1 MAKEI
6 ILPKMGMDM
15 SSGTIID
22 WFVEEGD
29 AVKKGEPILEVMTDK
44 VSIEVEAEESGVIL
58 KILGEVDHEYPVFSV
73 IGYIGEEGEWI
84 PGNES
89 TEAFVDHLEKIGI
102 KSQTEKVVVNEPV
115 QEPVKKE
122 IRPQKIPAKEAPV
135 KSGYELSIDDTLP
148 ELENYFQN
156 DYYLEGNHVLHEVSV
171 ADKKKLFDEIKSRQ
185 MAVEPSNTEN
195 LQKVRISPA
204 AKRLMREAGIDLN
217 TVLGSGPKGRIQR
230 SDVEKT
236 ISSIKATGTAPV
248 YEAAAV
254 ATKLESLVGH
264 PDNRMRKKRILRPK
278 DQSVKEMTEQKMTN
292 ESNESKLIRNPKL
305 DFVPFVENGEAK
317 LRDEIIVKPTPI
329 ESEAVRVKNDENP
342 PQWEAPQNLKAQPI
356 EEMENNN
363 ETVETT
369 LAEKVAF
376 EETIEDSD
384 KTDIK
389 EKLLTTEAEKAEVL
403 KAIEEAQAEK
413 VKMMEAIKAAEA
425 EKEEMIRLLKAER
438 EKSEEQKR
446 MAESEDRAKEVA
458 EARKFAQ
465 ELIEAKREQVEHE
478 EDELEALVNEARK
491 LARELLAE
499 EKNKAL
505 INTSQDVKETQAQ
518 MQMDKLEKSINE
530 FVESADIALDHPLVR
545 EEHEDDQLI
554 IEKED
559 HEIQMSQMIGEK
571 LSVND
576 ETTKT
581 AVESSQPEADMI
593 LDEIELPPAQSI
605 HPESAEKLIESEI
618 QVEKASI
625 SKTQIGAEKPQTAE
639 NQRNMPLTG
648 KRKIIAERMLK
659 SHQENAVITL
669 TVEIDMSEIKEL
681 RRKITAKVE
690 EQAGFRCTYTDFLLA
705 ATARALLK
713 HEMMNCSR
721 IDDQIFFN
729 DQVNIGL
736 AVGQEDGLLVPV
748 IKACQTMNFVEM
760 VKARGETLK
769 KIKSK
774 QYLPE
779 DLKGSTFTITNLG
792 MYGVNSFSAIINQ
805 PNAAILSVGEVVFRM
820 RIIHGE
826 PQVRSVMKIS
836 LNLDHQVADGMAGA
850 KFLEDVKADME
861 NPSLLLF

>member
-22 WFVEEGD
+22 WLVEEGD

-102 KSQTEKVVVNEPV
+102 KSQNKKVVVEEPV
-115 QEPVKKE
+115 QKQAQKPIKTE
-122 IRPQKIPAKEAPV
+122 IRPQKIIPQEAKSA
-135 KSGYELSIDDTLP
+135 YELSIDDTLP

-156 DYYLEGNHVLHEVSV
+156 DYYLEGDHVLQEVSV
-171 ADKKKLFDEIKSRQ
+171 AEKKKLFDEIKKRQ
-185 MAVEPSNTEN
+185 MDLEPSNTEN

-204 AKRLMREAGIDLN
+204 ARRLMREAGIDLN

-236 ISSIKATGTAPV
+236 ISSIKATGTATV

-254 ATKLESLVGH
+254 ETKLETLLGH
-264 PDNRMRKKRILRPK
+264 PDNRKKKKRILRPK
-278 DQSVKEMTEQKMTN
+278 DQSVKEMTEEKMTN

-305 DFVPFVENGEAK
+305 DFVPFVENGQAK

-329 ESEAVRVKNDENP
+329 ENGAVRLNDDENP
-342 PQWEAPQNLKAQPI
+342 PQWETPQNLKAQPLEETEEDSETVDNTLADQDAVEEI
-356 EEMENNN
+356 EEAIQDHDKKDRE
-363 ETVETT
+363 
-369 LAEKVAF
+369 EKRL
-376 EETIEDSD
+376 S
-384 KTDIK
+384 
-389 EKLLTTEAEKAEVL
+389 TEAEKAEVL
-403 KAIEEAQAEK
+403 KAIEEAQAQK

-446 MAESEDRAKEVA
+446 MAESEDRAKEAA
-458 EARKFAQ
+458 EVRKFAQ
-465 ELIEAKREQVEHE
+465 ELIDEKREQVEHE

-499 EKNKAL
+499 EENKAL
-505 INTSQDVKETQAQ
+505 VNTDQAETQAQ
-518 MQMDKLEKSINE
+518 MDQQQKSI
-530 FVESADIALDHPLVR
+530 DALDQSAETAL
-545 EEHEDDQLI
+545 EHTLTADKSQDDLLI
-554 IEKED
+554 VEKED
-559 HEIQMSQMIGEK
+559 QPGQDLTSQMLDEK
-571 LSVND
+571 LAIDD
-576 ETTKT
+576 ETAET
-581 AVESSQPEADMI
+581 AIESLASDAALMM
-593 LDEIELPPAQSI
+593 DEIELTPDNDL
-605 HPESAEKLIESEI
+605 ESGQKLSQAESKDKKAVTVKVQTETEEPTESR
-618 QVEKASI
+618 
-625 SKTQIGAEKPQTAE
+625 
-639 NQRNMPLTG
+639 RNMPLTG

-681 RRKITAKVE
+681 RRKITTKVE

-748 IKACQTMNFVEM
+748 INACQSMSFVEM

-805 PNAAILSVGEVVFRM
+805 PNAAILSVGEVVSRM